1 MSRPTV
7 SIESDPAAPGGPAVD
22 PPKSTLP
29 PAAPPLVWQ
38 LRESVLRY
46 GMVWAMIGLAIVAVI
61 VYPPFL
67 TFGNLNNLVG
77 QIAPVGIAAVG
88 ATIVIIGGGIDLSIT
103 PVVAGSAV
111 VFALMSNSMPL
122 AVAAVVT
129 LLIAA
134 GCGLINGL
142 VIHFLKIND
151 LIATLATGS
160 LFSGAAYL
168 VSNSAPIVTTASG
181 FEILGTE
188 QWGGIW
194 ITAYLLVAFLVVGGV
209 ALARTTYGRSV
220 YAVGGNREAAR
231 LAGLPIATLRLST
244 FVIGSLCACVAGMIL
259 ASQTSVGQANIASTM
274 TLDAIAI
281 VVVGGT
287 SLFGGEGAMWR
298 TAIGIIIWGTISNLF
313 NALAL
318 STYAQLLTQGAI
330 LLAALGLDA
339 LARRGRR

>member
-1 MSRPTV
+1 MASRT
-7 SIESDPAAPGGPAVD
+7 SRCPAA
-22 PPKSTLP
+22 L
-29 PAAPPLVWQ
+29 
-38 LRESVLRY
+38 SV
-46 GMVWAMIGLAIVAVI
+46 
-61 VYPPFL
+61 
-67 TFGNLNNLVG
+67 
-77 QIAPVGIAAVG
+77 
-88 ATIVIIGGGIDLSIT
+88 
-103 PVVAGSAV
+103 
-111 VFALMSNSMPL
+111 
-122 AVAAVVT
+122 
-129 LLIAA
+129 AA

-160 LFSGAAYL
+160 LLSGAAYL

-244 FVIGSLCACVAGMIL
+244 FLIGSLCACVAGMIL